1 MSEDRQN
8 PLIPPTLGET
18 LRFEREKQKL
28 GIEQLAA
35 EIRVRPAILAAIESD
50 ETAHIPR
57 VYLKGY
63 VRQYAQRLGIR
74 PTDIEERIGTV
85 PASEPPVQSVFSE
98 RLPRDRSERW
108 FKATSYLLASGL
120 VIALAWQFTTEAVR
134 FSQGESLPRAGTDDA
149 ARQPAPAGFDDPS
162 DGAAGTAAETGER
175 PDAAKSHLRASI
187 ASMQPARTSQQRRSL
202 AEGAWAAVGSRS
214 GQADASDDAQGMV
227 ATGTAELM
235 IATSADS
242 WVEIVDGTGEKIEMD
257 LLRAGTRR
265 SYDGTAPYRLLLGRA
280 SSIELSFN
288 GEPVDLGP
296 HTRGNVARVTLGGPA
311 APAAEPA
318 AEPEHPAETD
328 PAATPAETGASD
340 QG

>member
-1 MSEDRQN
+1 MSEQPQN
-8 PLIPPTLGET
+8 PLIPLTLGET
-18 LRFEREKQKL
+18 LRFEREKQGL
-28 GIEQLAA
+28 GIDQLAA
-35 EIRVRPAILAAIESD
+35 EIRVRPAVLAAIESG
-50 ETAHIPR
+50 ETANLPR

-63 VRQYAQRLGIR
+63 VRRYAQRLGIS
-74 PTDIEERIGTV
+74 PTEIEDRIGAV

-134 FSQGESLPRAGTDDA
+134 FSQGDSLPRSGTDDA
-149 ARQPAPAGFDDPS
+149 ARQPAPAGFDDRP
-162 DGAAGTAAETGER
+162 DGAAGTAADTGER

-202 AEGAWAAVGSRS
+202 AEGAWAAVGSQS
-214 GQADASDDAQGMV
+214 GEADAPAAPDADPTG
-227 ATGTAELM
+227 ATELM

-242 WVEIVDGTGEKIEMD
+242 WVEIVDGTGERIEMD

-265 SYDGTAPYRLLLGRA
+265 SYDGTPPYRLLLGRA

-296 HTRGNVARVTLGGPA
+296 HTRGNVARVTLG
-311 APAAEPA
+311 APAQPA
-318 AEPEHPAETD
+318 VHPESPAED
-328 PAATPAETGASD
+328 HPAATPAETGASD